1 MTNRAPFAPLTFPAA
16 NQPSAGF
23 VTRFERT
30 LRTSPDDTLG
40 APFSLTLSGLVEAP
54 FADCLASMG
63 PTTQHIV
70 VAIGGAHALISIPDA
85 VLPLL
90 IEFAYGGDGSEA
102 AVLALRPSR
111 LAARI
116 GYRMGTMLVD
126 VIASALP
133 GAEIA
138 VVRATDEPADAISM
152 KAMALAAGFDV
163 MAGDASLGAIGFC
176 VALQTL
182 AGIENTIGGGSA
194 ADDDWTA
201 RLGDV
206 LGNARLNIRC
216 VLARPTLS
224 AGEVARLVPGAVI
237 PIPNLNEVTL
247 IAGGYRIATGV
258 ADARDGRAA
267 ITINRT
273 EFH

>member
-1 MTNRAPFAPLTFPAA
+1 MTYGAPLAPIAFPATDR
-16 NQPSAGF
+16 PSAGF
-23 VTRFERT
+23 VTRFERA
-30 LRTSPDDTLG
+30 LRTGHDDALG
-40 APFSLTLSGLVEAP
+40 APFSLALSGLVEAP

-63 PTTQHIV
+63 PTTQHLV

-85 VLPLL
+85 VLPSI

-102 AVLALRPSR
+102 AALAFAPTR
-111 LAARI
+111 LAARF
-116 GYRMGTMLVD
+116 GYRMGTLLVN
-126 VIASALP
+126 VVASALP
-133 GAEIA
+133 GVDIVALG
-138 VVRATDEPADAISM
+138 ATDVPAEAVAM
-152 KAMALAAGFDV
+152 KDMALAAGFEI
-163 MAGDASLGAIGFC
+163 MAGGSSLGAIGIC

-182 AGIENTIGGGSA
+182 AGIENSVGAGSA
-194 ADDDWTA
+194 TDADWTA
-201 RLGDV
+201 RLGDA

-237 PIPNLNEVTL
+237 PIPNLNEVAL

-258 ADARDGRAA
+258 AEARGGRAA